1 MEAVKMDNMM
11 EKKLEHG
18 GALMVQTAK
27 GLTITSHED
36 YAKGTEILKD
46 IKARVKAVK
55 EYWKGPKEAAN
66 AAHKELVARE
76 AQMLKPLTEA
86 EGIIKKSMLAYDAE
100 VKRKR
105 QEAEEA
111 ARRAREAEAER
122 LAALAA
128 KAAQDGDEDTADVL
142 LDMAEEVPIGEIAA
156 EAAPVAKGVSV
167 RTTWKARVVN
177 PKLVPAFFDGMEL
190 RSINMT
196 ALNNIAKWRNGEA
209 QIPGV
214 AFYQDSTMSVRS

>member
-1 MEAVKMDNMM
+1 MEAIKMDNTM
-11 EKKLEHG
+11 EQKLEID
-18 GALMVQTAK
+18 GALMVRRVA
-27 GLTITSHED
+27 GLTITNDIE
-36 YAKGTEILKD
+36 YERGGNILKD
-46 IKARVKAVK
+46 IKARIKAVK
-55 EYWKGPKEAAN
+55 DYWKQPKAAAQ
-66 AAHKELVARE
+66 AAHKTLVDRE
-76 AQMLKPLTEA
+76 KQMLKPLEDA
-86 EGIIKKSMLAYDAE
+86 ESTVKKTMLAYDTE

-128 KAAQDGDEDTADVL
+128 KAAQEGDEDTADVL
-142 LDMAEEVPIGEIAA
+142 LDMAEEVPVQAVA
-156 EAAPVAKGVSV
+156 VEAAPVAKGVSV
-167 RTTWKARVVN
+167 RKTWKARVTD
-177 PKLVPAFFDGMEL
+177 PKLVPAYWDGMEL

-214 AFYQDSTMSVRS
+214 EFYQESNMSVRA